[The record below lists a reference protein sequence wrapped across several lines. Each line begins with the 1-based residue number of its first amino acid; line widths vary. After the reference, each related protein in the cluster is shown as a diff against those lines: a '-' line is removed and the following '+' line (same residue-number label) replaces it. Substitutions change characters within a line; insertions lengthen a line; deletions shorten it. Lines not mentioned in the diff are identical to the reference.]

1 MQQNPTN
8 NSQALQ
14 TIYHSGGHFV
24 LCLEDKR
31 PVWRSWQKLRPGL
44 DVVLA
49 HEGPLGLKPWS
60 ISTSALDVDAGD
72 PGELMQAWPPMAV
85 LDSRRAAGKHL
96 YYADTEG
103 RGNGHFEVYG
113 CAGEVRSAKGYL
125 ILWHDGAGHLADAL
139 HDPVARSR
147 RWPRDLFELA
157 GLPAV
162 TLPGAVKTPT
172 YSYKPNDQSRQTW
185 AAAAA
190 ALELETIKRGLR
202 NVTLFDAVRFWAYS
216 VPRGQDLEAW
226 TRRVR
231 IHTLEQN
238 RRFPEPLGESEVKQ
252 TAYSISTW
260 CWSGGGARWHF
271 DHSSTAQRRRGVK
284 SGKVRRARNA
294 ERDAAIVAAVK
305 SGQSMRAVARECGL
319 THQAVMKIVGRVVTE
334 PNQWVLG
341 VGRGWGEETETFLGR
356 GEALNL

>member
-1 MQQNPTN
+1 MQQNSTN

-14 TIYHSGGHFV
+14 TIYHSGGHFI

-49 HEGPLGLKPWS
+49 HEGLLGLKPWS
-60 ISTSALDVDAGD
+60 ISTSALDVDTGD

-85 LDSRRAAGKHL
+85 LNSKRTDGKHL

-113 CAGEVRSAKGYL
+113 CAGEIRSARGYL
-125 ILWHDGAGHLADAL
+125 ILWHDGAGRLADAL
-139 HDPVARSR
+139 HDPVVRLR

-172 YSYKPNDQSRQTW
+172 YHYKPSDQSRHTW
-185 AAAAA
+185 AAAAESVQ
-190 ALELETIKRGLR
+190 LEAVQRGLR
-202 NVTLFDAVRFWAYS
+202 NVNLFDAVRFWAYS

-231 IHTLEQN
+231 VQALEQN
-238 RRFPEPLGESEVKQ
+238 RRFPEPLDESEVKQ

-271 DHSSTAQRRRGVK
+271 DHSSAAQRRRGVK

-294 ERDAAIVAAVK
+294 ERDAAIVAAVEA
-305 SGQSMRAVARECGL
+305 GQSMRAVAREHGL
-319 THQAVMKIVGRVVTE
+319 DYRVVWHVVNRGVMNE
-334 PNQWVLG
+334 PNQSVLG
-341 VGRGWGEETETFLGR
+341 VSRG
-356 GEALNL
+356 

>member
-8 NSQALQ
+8 NPQALQ
-14 TIYHSGGHFV
+14 TIYHSGGHFI

-72 PGELMQAWPPMAV
+72 PGELMQAWPPMV
-85 LDSRRAAGKHL
+85 ILDSKRADGKHL
-96 YYADTEG
+96 YYSDTQG
-103 RGNGHFEVYG
+103 RGNAHFEVYG

-125 ILWHDGAGHLADAL
+125 ILWHDGAGRLADAL

-162 TLPGAVKTPT
+162 TLPGAVKTPA
-172 YSYKPNDQSRQTW
+172 YSYKPSDQSRQTW

-216 VPRGQDLEAW
+216 VPRGQELEAW

-231 IHTLEQN
+231 VYALEQN
-238 RRFPEPLGESEVKQ
+238 RRFPAPLDASEVKA

-271 DHSSTAQRRRGVK
+271 DHSSTAQRRRALKLGRI
-284 SGKVRRARNA
+284 RRARNA
-294 ERDAAIVAAVK
+294 TRDAAIVAAVR
-305 SGQSMRAVARECGL
+305 SGWSMRAVAREYGL
-319 THQAVMKIVGRVVTE
+319 TARVVHHIVHRVLHE
-334 PNQWVLG
+334 PNQWALG
-341 VGRGWGEETETFLGR
+341 VGRG
-356 GEALNL
+356 

>member
-1 MQQNPTN
+1 M
-8 NSQALQ
+8 
-14 TIYHSGGHFV
+14 
-24 LCLEDKR
+24 
-31 PVWRSWQKLRPGL
+31 
-44 DVVLA
+44 VLA

-85 LDSRRAAGKHL
+85 LNSRRAAGKHL

-113 CAGEVRSAKGYL
+113 CAGEIRSAKGYL
-125 ILWHDGAGHLADAL
+125 ILWHDGAGSLADAL
-139 HDPVARSR
+139 HDPLARAR

-172 YSYKPNDQSRQTW
+172 YSYKPSDQSRQTW

-202 NVTLFDAVRFWAYS
+202 NVTLFDSVRFWAYS
-216 VPRGQDLEAW
+216 VPRGQDLDAW

-231 IHTLEQN
+231 VHSLEQN
-238 RRFPEPLGESEVKQ
+238 RRFPEPLDESEVKADSLQ
-252 TAYSISTW
+252 HQHLVLVWGWGKVAL
-260 CWSGGGARWHF
+260 RPQ
-271 DHSSTAQRRRGVK
+271 QRRPAAAASQTGEGTAGQESGEKHSLACCAHCRPKHAIDRAGVR
-284 SGKVRRARNA
+284 SRA
-294 ERDAAIVAAVK
+294 
-305 SGQSMRAVARECGL
+305 Q
-319 THQAVMKIVGRVVTE
+319 H
-334 PNQWVLG
+334 G
-341 VGRGWGEETETFLGR
+341 V
-356 GEALNL
+356 

>member
-8 NSQALQ
+8 NPQALQ
-14 TIYHSGGHFV
+14 TIYHSGGHFI

-72 PGELMQAWPPMAV
+72 PGELMQAWPPMV
-85 LDSRRAAGKHL
+85 ILDSRRADGKHL

-162 TLPGAVKTPT
+162 TLPG
-172 YSYKPNDQSRQTW
+172 SRQDPRLQLQ
-185 AAAAA
+185 AQRPIQADLGGGRRSARAGNHQA
-190 ALELETIKRGLR
+190 GVAERH
-202 NVTLFDAVRFWAYS
+202 AVRFGPVLGLLESPEARTWMRGRGGCGSTPWSRTGAS
-216 VPRGQDLEAW
+216 LSHWMNPRSSRRPTASAPGVGPGAGPGGTLTTAARLRGAGGSSRARCGGPGMPPERDRGHCREAV
-226 TRRVR
+226 RVR
-231 IHTLEQN
+231 SQSYAGQL
-238 RRFPEPLGESEVKQ
+238 
-252 TAYSISTW
+252 
-260 CWSGGGARWHF
+260 
-271 DHSSTAQRRRGVK
+271 RG
-284 SGKVRRARNA
+284 SA
-294 ERDAAIVAAVK
+294 D
-305 SGQSMRAVARECGL
+305 
-319 THQAVMKIVGRVVTE
+319 
-334 PNQWVLG
+334 
-341 VGRGWGEETETFLGR
+341 
-356 GEALNL
+356 